1 VDPTYFDSP
10 GGVLSPKR
18 QYQLAHRASAT
29 AGGATFTPA
38 SNPAPG
44 TVLFTTNVSWL
55 NNTGVTQSV
64 YAQMTQGP
72 VRYQIDALKHLVI
85 RYQWGTSFGVAPA
98 DPTLTEESRIRGLV
112 DAGTTTV
119 SSTNVAIYV
128 LLEDRQPPISF
139 PIGDLITLPAGQTV
153 KARCQV
159 SWQTDAWGL
168 NWYSGYG
175 DPIPHRIGKV
185 GPVKLDLFS
194 VPVIP

>member
-1 VDPTYFDSP
+1 M
-10 GGVLSPKR
+10 
-18 QYQLAHRASAT
+18 
-29 AGGATFTPA
+29 
-38 SNPAPG
+38 
-44 TVLFTTNVSWL
+44 LFTTNVLWL
-55 NNTGVTQSV
+55 NNTGVTQLV
-64 YAQMTQGP
+64 YAQMTQGA

-98 DPTLTEESRIRGLV
+98 DPALTEESRIRGLV